1 MTDPEHNM
9 KRNYFMFFFLLAIL
23 TLSSLSFYLGILIE
37 QESGMMYMPK
47 GMMVKKKRETKTVNK
62 FFRKSEDKNSQ

>member
-1 MTDPEHNM
+1 M
-9 KRNYFMFFFLLAIL
+9 FFLLAIL